1 MFFSLLLLLSLLIFA
16 GFFFN
21 TATVSLGSSD
31 QDEDIQGGMKRKR
44 KECSDQD
51 KAGELNKS
59 FQRLVS
65 IAAVCLMFVSWNMF
79 FRNI

>member
-1 MFFSLLLLLSLLIFA
+1 MFLSLLLLLSLLILLVLI
-16 GFFFN
+16 N

-59 FQRLVS
+59 FQSLVS
-65 IAAVCLMFVSWNMF
+65 IAAVFLMFVSWNMF